1 MTEGPVTGEA
11 AAAEAP
17 RRGVAWRALQLLALA
32 LVAAL
37 MVLLAWK
44 LITQET
50 GNAFVSKVKAG
61 ERPPAP
67 AFTLPVIWDSTDTWP
82 VELRPALDDDRV
94 SLAELR
100 GYPVVIN
107 FWASWCEP
115 CKEEAPLLSAAA
127 AERAG
132 EVVFLGLDVQDFVR
146 DARRFLERYGANNY
160 VSVRDA
166 SNEVYVAYGLTGV
179 PETFYLDAE
188 GRVIAHTLGQLSEQ
202 DLAEGMAA
210 ITGGGR

>member
-1 MTEGPVTGEA
+1 MSAGPEA

-17 RRGVAWRALQLLALA
+17 ARSGVRRVFQLLALT

-37 MVLLAWK
+37 LVLLTWK
-44 LITQET
+44 LITQES
-50 GNAFVSKVKAG
+50 GENFISRIKAG

-67 AFTLPVIWDSTDTWP
+67 AFTLPVIWDSTDSWS
-82 VELRPALDDDRV
+82 VELHSALDDDRV
-94 SLAELR
+94 SLDELR

-107 FWASWCEP
+107 FWASWCDP

-127 AERAG
+127 RKHAG
-132 EVVFLGLDVQDFVR
+132 EVVFLGLDVQDFTS

-166 SNEVYVAYGLTGV
+166 SNKVYEAYGLTGV

-188 GRVIAHTLGQLSEQ
+188 GRAITHTLGQLSEQ
-202 DLAEGMAA
+202 DLAKGIAA
-210 ITGGGR
+210 ITEGSG